1 MLLKNEIKYDTFYAW
16 DAQACE
22 PPIGCNVFVIRD
34 KLPNGN
40 VVVESVDGHLVKEV
54 DVMFLVTSDRALKR
68 LEVLSK
74 IDYSSLKDFQKDLFR
89 KELNYLKRFKSALFP
104 ERKDSTDIMK
114 IKHCK
119 FYVSTFG
126 EIDVGTIF
134 KNVDGLCIKIPLSVN
149 SSSGDKYNVHYISKN
164 AFAYFPPDKKVL
176 PFLEAEI
183 IVDNYK

>member
-1 MLLKNEIKYDTFYAW
+1 MLLKNEIKCGDFYAW

-22 PPIGCNVFVIRD
+22 PPVGCNVFVVRD

-40 VVVESVDGHLVKEV
+40 VVVESIDGHLVKEV
-54 DVMFLVTSDRALKR
+54 DIAFLVTADRALKR
-68 LEVLSK
+68 LKALNNIE
-74 IDYSSLKDFQKDLFR
+74 YNNLKDFQKDFFR
-89 KELNYLKRFKSALFP
+89 KELNYLKRFKNALLP
-104 ERKDSTDIMK
+104 EKKDNTDAMK

-134 KNVDGLCIKIPLSVN
+134 KNVDGLCIKVPLSVN

-164 AFAYFPPDKKVL
+164 ASAYFPPDKKVL